1 MGELSTLQLIIIGIG
16 VLIALP
22 AVVDFFKGVSLPS
35 VSKSKAKTSTAITV
49 SQWEA
54 LYSSC
59 EDLCLIDAC
68 DKLVEVFPL
77 LVKRDKICL
86 EEQEDNIE
94 ILDD

>member
-1 MGELSTLQLIIIGIG
+1 MAELSTLLLIIIGNG

-22 AVVDFFKGVSLPS
+22 AVGDFFKGVSLPS

-68 DKLVEVFPL
+68 DKLDEVFPL

>member
-1 MGELSTLQLIIIGIG
+1 MCELSTLQLIIIGIG

-68 DKLVEVFPL
+68 DKLDEVFPL

>member
-16 VLIALP
+16 ALIALP
-22 AVVDFFKGVSLPS
+22 AVVDFFKGISLPS
-35 VSKSKAKTSTAITV
+35 VSNSKVKTSTSITV

-59 EDLCLIDAC
+59 EDLCLMDAC
-68 DKLVEVFPL
+68 DKLDEVFPL

-86 EEQEDNIE
+86 EEREGDIE

>member
-68 DKLVEVFPL
+68 DKLDEGFPL

>member
-35 VSKSKAKTSTAITV
+35 VSKSKAKTTTSITV

-59 EDLCLIDAC
+59 EDLCLMDAC
-68 DKLVEVFPL
+68 DKLDEVFPL
-77 LVKRDKICL
+77 LIKRDKICL
-86 EEQEDNIE
+86 EGQEDEIE

>member
-35 VSKSKAKTSTAITV
+35 VSKSQAKTSTAITV

-68 DKLVEVFPL
+68 DKLDEVFPL

>member
-59 EDLCLIDAC
+59 EDLCLIDA
-68 DKLVEVFPL
+68 
-77 LVKRDKICL
+77 
-86 EEQEDNIE
+86 
-94 ILDD
+94 

>member
-16 VLIALP
+16 ALIALP
-22 AVVDFFKGVSLPS
+22 VVFDFFKGVSLPS
-35 VSKSKAKTSTAITV
+35 APKSKAKTSTSITV

-59 EDLCLIDAC
+59 KDLCLTDAC
-68 DKLVEVFPL
+68 DKLDEVFPL

-86 EEQEDNIE
+86 EEREDEIE
-94 ILDD
+94 ILED